1 MFPLYRDR
9 FTGEM
14 MMSLRQGLSRV
25 GRGNIQQIQAV
36 RWRASSG
43 LRLAVVQPEDI
54 DMDEDADEKE
64 VEN

>member
-1 MFPLYRDR
+1 
-9 FTGEM
+9 M
-14 MMSLRQGLSRV
+14 MMFLRQGLSRV